1 MRLTQEEGVVVGG
14 RAVVTF
20 VEDLVVQWVGGEVYA
35 CLRLRS
41 RG

>member
-20 VEDLVVQWVGGEVYA
+20 VEDLVVVGGWGGV
-35 CLRLRS
+35 RMFKVTQ
-41 RG
+41 